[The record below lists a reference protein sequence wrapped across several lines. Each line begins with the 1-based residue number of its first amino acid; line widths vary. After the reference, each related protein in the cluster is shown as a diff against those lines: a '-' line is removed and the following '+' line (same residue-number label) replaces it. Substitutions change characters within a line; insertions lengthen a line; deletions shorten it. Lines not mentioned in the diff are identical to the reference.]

1 MRRRRLDER
10 GADRAAAH
18 RAVRGHAAAVA
29 GRAHG
34 SGVGRGAAAARRGCR
49 GDGPRGDVDLA
60 DQGQQV
66 EGVADGR
73 GAGHLAGEDPRV
85 GPSDVAVLHRRGAQP
100 ASEGSDPGRV
110 ARHGAGG
117 AGLRSGSSEGRERM
131 TNYES
136 AEIGT
141 ISSSGAADVIR
152 EMADAAAARGVVELV
167 EGRSLGV
174 ILAPG
179 QQLHEIDLDALA
191 DTPQRKTGGVQV
203 TNAASFAL
211 YVNRHSSRL
220 GSTLWANQA
229 TSQIVAVLDDHQR
242 KDDAPNG
249 DSDVP
254 SKPSA
259 GLPGWGEHRATL
271 TLPLT
276 PDWLLWTKQD
286 GELMDQQSFA
296 EHIED
301 GAGAIHDPEPAAML
315 ELAQTFHANTGVE
328 FKSSNRL
335 QSGETQ
341 LRYEETTHAKAG
353 RTGKIA
359 IPDSLELH
367 LQP

>member
-1 MRRRRLDER
+1 
-10 GADRAAAH
+10 
-18 RAVRGHAAAVA
+18 
-29 GRAHG
+29 
-34 SGVGRGAAAARRGCR
+34 
-49 GDGPRGDVDLA
+49 
-60 DQGQQV
+60 
-66 EGVADGR
+66 
-73 GAGHLAGEDPRV
+73 
-85 GPSDVAVLHRRGAQP
+85 
-100 ASEGSDPGRV
+100 
-110 ARHGAGG
+110 
-117 AGLRSGSSEGRERM
+117 M

-353 RTGKIA
+353 RTGQIA

-367 LQP
+367 LQPYENSPTYPLVARFRYRITNGQLKLGYRLVRPDLVQWQAFSDVSVEITEATGLDVLAGIPRR